1 MKKRLVP
8 QLTIFIICMF
18 TFACSETKIPDA
30 MDHFKRGNQFF
41 LGHSFGIAID
51 EYKSAI
57 AIDPTQA
64 VFFYNLGLTLYTVQR
79 FTDAIEAYQT
89 ALEIN
94 PNLKES
100 WYNLSL
106 ALYHVG
112 KTDEATIA
120 HETYLKFRRND
131 YKPKS
136 QASSTN

>member
-1 MKKRLVP
+1 MY
-8 QLTIFIICMF
+8 
-18 TFACSETKIPDA
+18 
-30 MDHFKRGNQFF
+30 HFKRGNHFF
-41 LGHSFGIAID
+41 LGHSYGMAID

-57 AIDPTQA
+57 SIDPTQA
-64 VFFYNLGLTLYTVQR
+64 VFFYNLGLTLYTIQR
-79 FTDAIEAYQT
+79 FTDAIEAYQI
-89 ALEIN
+89 ALELN

-120 HETYLKFRRND
+120 HETYLKFNKND
-131 YKPKS
+131 YKPKP